1 MFICVSKCKVSLSL
15 RMEKGN
21 KNVIAYGRGSE
32 IAPYALRTPRTP
44 EASP

>member
-1 MFICVSKCKVSLSL
+1 MFICVSKGKVFPSL
-15 RMEKGN
+15 RIERSD
-21 KNVIAYGRGSE
+21 KNVIAYRGGSE

>member
-1 MFICVSKCKVSLSL
+1 MFICVSKCKVFSIVTY
-15 RMEKGN
+15 REGK

-32 IAPYALRTPRTP
+32 IAPYTLRTPRTP

>member
-1 MFICVSKCKVSLSL
+1 MFVYVSKCKAFSIVTY
-15 RMEKGN
+15 REGK

-32 IAPYALRTPRTP
+32 IAPYALRALRTH

>member
-1 MFICVSKCKVSLSL
+1 MFIYVSKCKVFSIVTY
-15 RMEKGN
+15 REGK